1 MHRPVTFPVS
11 EETRQAA
18 VAVVLHETAEGSRI
32 LFIKRAQHDGDPWSG
47 HMAFPGGHRDSD
59 DISLQATAVRET
71 QEEIGLDLNA
81 ATFLGPLSQQRAMP
95 RGRTRDML
103 VAPFIFQIDTI
114 PAFRLNHEV
123 DEIVWGPL
131 DDMLDRS
138 LSDTE
143 TRPVGSSETVFN
155 GYRLNGEH
163 FVWGLTYRA
172 VQTFFKVLDPSY
184 VAPDD

>member
-1 MHRPVTFPVS
+1 MSFFNS
-11 EETRQAA
+11 
-18 VAVVLHETAEGSRI
+18 
-32 LFIKRAQHDGDPWSG
+32 
-47 HMAFPGGHRDSD
+47 
-59 DISLQATAVRET
+59 
-71 QEEIGLDLNA
+71 
-81 ATFLGPLSQQRAMP
+81 
-95 RGRTRDML
+95 
-103 VAPFIFQIDTI
+103 FQIDTI

-123 DEIVWGPL
+123 DEIGWGPL

-172 VQTFFKVLDPSY
+172 LQTFFKVLDPSY

>member
-1 MHRPVTFPVS
+1 MELAKTINNITLPYNLNFVFT
-11 EETRQAA
+11 
-18 VAVVLHETAEGSRI
+18 
-32 LFIKRAQHDGDPWSG
+32 
-47 HMAFPGGHRDSD
+47 
-59 DISLQATAVRET
+59 T

-95 RGRTRDML
+95 RGQTRDML

-172 VQTFFKVLDPSY
+172 LQTFFKVLDPSY